1 MSVSTVMFGE
11 TGRQVAGAPRR
22 ARIGFAVRP
31 EAASAPPGRASHRPC
46 KGLTL
51 MSKTLSLED
60 QDVLLS
66 IQNSKNP
73 AQQIL
78 LVIDESREYLQT
90 QGLRTL
96 FGVKEIRLSTQQVVQ
111 DLQEY
116 AQVLTFILDTI
127 ATADELGLPYS
138 YQNEFQFGNA
148 NYSLYEEGDF
158 RLLKKV
164 EG

>member
-1 MSVSTVMFGE
+1 MLGE
-11 TGRQVAGAPRR
+11 TRRQVAGARRR
-22 ARIGFAVRP
+22 ARIEFAAR
-31 EAASAPPGRASHRPC
+31 AGTASASPGRAVHGPC

-51 MSKTLSLED
+51 MNKLLSLED

-73 AQQIL
+73 AQAIL

-90 QGLRTL
+90 QGLMPL
-96 FGVKEIRLSTQQVVQ
+96 FGVKEIRLNTQQVVQ

-116 AQVLTFILDTI
+116 AQVLTFLLDTI

-138 YQNEFQFGNA
+138 YQNEFQFGDTR
-148 NYSLYEEGDF
+148 YTLYEEGDF
-158 RLLKKV
+158 RSLKKV
-164 EG
+164 GE

>member
-1 MSVSTVMFGE
+1 MN
-11 TGRQVAGAPRR
+11 
-22 ARIGFAVRP
+22 
-31 EAASAPPGRASHRPC
+31 
-46 KGLTL
+46 
-51 MSKTLSLED
+51 KTLSLED
-60 QDVLLS
+60 QNVLLS

-73 AQQIL
+73 AQGIL

-96 FGVKEIRLSTQQVVQ
+96 FGVKEIRLNTQEVLR

-127 ATADELGLPYS
+127 ATADQLGLPYS
-138 YQNEFQFGNA
+138 YQNEFQFGDVD
-148 NYSLYEEGDF
+148 YTLYEDGEF
-158 RLLKKV
+158 RLLKKA

>member
-1 MSVSTVMFGE
+1 MLGKAR
-11 TGRQVAGAPRR
+11 RQVAGLPRR
-22 ARIGFAVRP
+22 ARIEAAVRP
-31 EAASAPPGRASHRPC
+31 ETASAPPDRAFHGPC

-51 MSKTLSLED
+51 MNKNLSLED

-73 AQQIL
+73 AQGIL
-78 LVIDESREYLQT
+78 LVIDESREHLQT

-96 FGVKEIRLSTQQVVQ
+96 FGLKEIRLSTQQVVQ

-138 YQNEFQFGNA
+138 YQNEFQFGNVD
-148 NYSLYEEGDF
+148 YTLYEDGEY
-158 RLLKKV
+158 RSLKKV
-164 EG
+164 GE